1 MAALE
6 QNGPASAGTDTA
18 VRPSLGRRL
27 RWPLMILAPLVV
39 IVLALYAYLTGGR
52 FQSTDDAYIN
62 ASRVPISANIPG
74 RVVELL
80 VHENEPVKAG
90 QVLFRID
97 PRDYQ
102 TAVDAARAQLLQAQ
116 TQVRS
121 TESSYQPRQSELA
134 AAQNDLGYREK
145 ELARQKELTANG
157 VGSQR
162 ELDQRTNDV
171 NVAKARVV
179 TAQANVQ
186 QALATI
192 GGPANTP
199 VETFGVVLNARANLN
214 KALLNLSYTVVVAPQ
229 DGLVTRVEQLQV
241 GSYINAA
248 QPLFTLVAPRMWIDA
263 NFKEDQLA
271 YMRVGQHG
279 EAEIDAFPG
288 KKFPI
293 HVESLSPG
301 TGSAFAIL
309 PAENATGN
317 WVKVTQRLPV
327 RIAFD
332 KPEEVRD
339 MAHAGLSAKVKIDTE
354 HKRHLGGG
362 AEPAAQSRPAQ

>member
-1 MAALE
+1 
-6 QNGPASAGTDTA
+6 
-18 VRPSLGRRL
+18 
-27 RWPLMILAPLVV
+27 VV
-39 IVLALYAYLTGGR
+39 IIGATWAYLSGGR
-52 FQSTDDAYIN
+52 YESTDDAYVN
-62 ASRVPISANIPG
+62 ASRVAISANVPG
-74 RVVELL
+74 RVVEVL
-80 VHENEPVKAG
+80 VHENQRVKAG
-90 QVLFRID
+90 EVLFRID
-97 PRDYQ
+97 ARDYQ

-121 TESSYQPRQSELA
+121 TEATYEPRQSELDA
-134 AAQNDLGYREK
+134 ARKDLAYRES
-145 ELARQKELTANG
+145 ELARQKALTAAG

-171 NVAKARVV
+171 NVARSRVT
-179 TAQANVQ
+179 TAEANVK

-192 GGPANTP
+192 GGPATTP
-199 VETFGVVLNARANLN
+199 VANFGVVQNAKANLE

-229 DGLVTRVEQLQV
+229 DGLVTKVEQLQV
-241 GSYINAA
+241 GSYITAA

-263 NFKEDQLA
+263 NFKEDQLN

-279 EAEIDAFPG
+279 EAKIDAFPG
-288 KKFPI
+288 RSYKV

-327 RIAFD
+327 RVAFD
-332 KPEEVRD
+332 NLDEVKD
-339 MAHAGLSAKVKIDTE
+339 LLHAGLSAKVAIDTE
-354 HKRHLGGG
+354 HRRHLGGDK
-362 AEPAAQSRPAQ
+362 PPAQPRPRS

>member
-1 MAALE
+1 MIAA
-6 QNGPASAGTDTA
+6 P
-18 VRPSLGRRL
+18 VVVI
-27 RWPLMILAPLVV
+27 ILATW
-39 IVLALYAYLTGGR
+39 AYLTGGR
-52 FQSTDDAYIN
+52 YQSTDDAYVN
-62 ASRVPISANIPG
+62 ASRVAISANIPG

-80 VHENEPVKAG
+80 VHENQPVKAG

-121 TESSYQPRQSELA
+121 TESSYEPRQAELRA
-134 AAQNDLGYREK
+134 AKDDLAYREK
-145 ELARQKELTANG
+145 ELARQRDLTASG

-171 NVAKARVV
+171 TAARSRVV
-179 TAQANVQ
+179 AAQANVQ

-192 GGPANTP
+192 GGPPNAP
-199 VETFGVVLNARANLN
+199 VETFGVVQNARANL
-214 KALLNLSYTVVVAPQ
+214 ARAQLNLSYTVVVAPQ

-241 GSYINAA
+241 GTYINAA

-263 NFKEDQLA
+263 NYKEDQLA

-288 KKFPI
+288 HKFAV

-327 RIAFD
+327 RVAFD
-332 KPEEVRD
+332 HPEEMRD

-354 HKRHLGGG
+354 HRRRLFGG
-362 AEPAAQSRPAQ
+362 ASQPQQRPAP